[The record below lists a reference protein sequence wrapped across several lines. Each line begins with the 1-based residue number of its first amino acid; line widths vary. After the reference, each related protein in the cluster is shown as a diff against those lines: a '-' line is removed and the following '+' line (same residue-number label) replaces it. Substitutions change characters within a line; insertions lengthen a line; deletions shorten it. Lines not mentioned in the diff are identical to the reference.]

1 MYKSQIIED
10 NQEFEKLLS
19 ELREQSFSAHF
30 EVTDYE
36 SGFGY
41 ITKYRRTINW
51 SPYKQENMEITDITD
66 VDFNAENLVKFGIY
80 DKNEVWD
87 ISYIRTNFDEFVKY
101 LDSQQYSTIYNPE
114 LRNIKEKILT
124 NLNKVLQFVDKS
136 TSTCVYTSIDDLLY
150 DEFEGFDPTE

>member
-1 MYKSQIIED
+1 
-10 NQEFEKLLS
+10 
-19 ELREQSFSAHF
+19 
-30 EVTDYE
+30 
-36 SGFGY
+36 
-41 ITKYRRTINW
+41 
-51 SPYKQENMEITDITD
+51 MEITDITD